1 MRRKVYYVDMD
12 ERTKTITTWLG
23 SGSINLFGRPFA
35 GKDTQ
40 GKKLA
45 ELLGAPLI
53 GGGDILRSHNEPKEI
68 EAILSS
74 GGVVPHD
81 FYLKL
86 VLPYLSQE
94 QFNGKPLVLDAVG
107 RSSGEEQTIIS
118 ATAGSGHPLK
128 AVVVLQL
135 SEEEV
140 WKRFDAAAI
149 EGDRGA
155 RSDDNKDVLKT
166 RLQTYRDETMPVI
179 EVYRGMGILIEVEGT
194 ASREEVNEKVIDA
207 LVAFAKK

>member
-1 MRRKVYYVDMD
+1 MD
-12 ERTKTITTWLG
+12 ERTNAIAAWLG
-23 SGSINLFGRPFA
+23 AGSINLFGRPFA

-94 QFNGKPLVLDAVG
+94 QFKGKPLILDAVG

-118 ATAGSGHPLK
+118 ATAESGHPLK

-140 WKRFDAAAI
+140 WKRFDAAPL

-155 RSDDNKDVLKT
+155 RSDDNKEVLKT

-179 EVYRGMGILIEVEGT
+179 EVYRTLGLLIEVDGT
-194 ASREEVNEKVIDA
+194 PSREEVDKEVIDA
-207 LVAFAKK
+207 LAAFATRGT